1 MGLQAENK
9 LQRPDNQNLVREIKK
24 MTWAGSAQFVP
35 ADRCVPSLGG
45 EYAAGHDLETGKAI
59 YRNVLGQ
66 TQKEGEEK
74 RKAAEI
80 MGFQRL
86 ASLREKDSNL

>member
-1 MGLQAENK
+1 M
-9 LQRPDNQNLVREIKK
+9 
-24 MTWAGSAQFVP
+24 
-35 ADRCVPSLGG
+35 
-45 EYAAGHDLETGKAI
+45 AI